1 MKSTINNL
9 KHKLSDLQD
18 STKNL
23 SSTAVS
29 NILDNSTINESQ
41 KIVINEIINAS
52 KVKPKGR
59 RYSDNWILL
68 CIILNIR

>member
-1 MKSTINNL
+1 MKSKINNL
-9 KHKLSDLQD
+9 QQKLSNLQN
-18 STKNL
+18 SMKNL
-23 SSTAVS
+23 SATIVS
-29 NILDNSTINESQ
+29 NMLENSTLNESH
-41 KIVINEIINAS
+41 KTVINEIINAS